1 MRVLRPVVVALLA
14 VAIVPPSAA
23 AAPDASSAL
32 ARCSV
37 AGKERRLGPTYVT
50 ALSTTRV
57 SCRTGERVVRS
68 FHRCR
73 RAGRTGSRGRCRRS
87 VSGYRCSERVLRRAP
102 TQFDSRV
109 TCRRGARRI
118 THEYTQFT

>member
-1 MRVLRPVVVALLA
+1 MRVVTVLALGVLVALALA
-14 VAIVPPSAA
+14 PEASAA
-23 AAPDASSAL
+23 
-32 ARCSV
+32 RCDVS
-37 AGKERRLGPTYVT
+37 GKERRFGPTYVT
-50 ALSTTRV
+50 AISTARV
-57 SCRTGERVVRS
+57 SCRTAETVVRA

-87 VSGYRCSERVLRRAP
+87 VARYRCSERVLRTAP

>member
-1 MRVLRPVVVALLA
+1 MRVVRPVLFAVLAIAL
-14 VAIVPPSAA
+14 VPPAAA
-23 AAPDASSAL
+23 AAPDASAL
-32 ARCSV
+32 LGRCSV

-50 ALSTTRV
+50 ALSTSRV
-57 SCRTGERVVRS
+57 SCRSGERVVRS

-87 VSGYRCSERVLRRAP
+87 VSGYRCSERVLRRAS

-109 TCRRGARRI
+109 TCRRGSRRV

>member
-1 MRVLRPVVVALLA
+1 MRVLAVTVVLAALLA
-14 VAIVPPSAA
+14 VPSAA
-23 AAPDASSAL
+23 PAL
-32 ARCSV
+32 ARCDVS
-37 AGKERRLGPTYVT
+37 GKERRFGPTYVT
-50 ALSTTRV
+50 SLSTARV
-57 SCRTGERVVRS
+57 SCRTAEGVVRS

-73 RAGRTGSRGRCRRS
+73 RAARTGPRGRCRRT
-87 VSGYRCSERVLRRAP
+87 VSRYRCSERVLRSAP